1 MDPWLHGLMSHRLK
15 ALTPMGPKGPRGRGP
30 IRCEAH
36 GLMGACA
43 PAPPDPRAYRFR
55 DPYAHELCARAQ
67 MSTNQCVPGPS
78 SRASEGKHSAD
89 RCWARDWGWCG
100 RGALLAGG
108 WCSGSGRCF
117 CVLWETED
125 ALGRALCRNSGSKEH
140 AAVQYRQSWEM
151 QGAPPVWAS
160 SVISIRQESK
170 HVYFT
175 NHPLP

>member
-1 MDPWLHGLMSHRLK
+1 
-15 ALTPMGPKGPRGRGP
+15 MGPKGPRGRGP
-30 IRCEAH
+30 IRCKAH

-43 PAPPDPRAYRFR
+43 PAPPDPRAYRLR
-55 DPYAHELCARAQ
+55 GPYAHELCAKAQ

-108 WCSGSGRCF
+108 WGSGSGRCF
-117 CVLWETED
+117 CVLSGTED

-140 AAVQYRQSWEM
+140 AAIQYRQSWEM

-160 SVISIRQESK
+160 SVISIRQKSK
-170 HVYFT
+170 HVYLT
-175 NHPLP
+175 NHPLLSWFLPTTSSNHF